1 MHQPATAFFT
11 PEDKQRHPYLSSVLE
26 LNTQKVIATAAVRVY
41 YAPFINPHLN
51 WTFSKLKGILVFGR
65 DRGGLG
71 SPAGIPSQLLSP
83 PPDRG
88 GTQGHGL
95 RLKEK
100 YWFRL
105 IDVKTDRVV
114 WMFSVPEVFEY
125 WKDKP
130 FFHCFTGTTRMFGF
144 CFDEDEEADVFFK
157 KVTDRTRRHFFG
169 AFGPRVNSTK
179 KQLKPT
185 SLNPLKSKSKTK
197 PPAAS
202 AHQPP
207 TKPSITTPLKSCMI
221 SSPAPHSFVHVSHVG
236 ISANGAIESSKNV
249 EPAWSALI
257 ADLQGYGFESEGEL
271 VSEAGHGGNAVNAD
285 FMEGFLA
292 GAKAV
297 KERVVGPSA
306 AAEAAHSPALRT
318 KSSLTFASPT
328 SAVPT
333 SPPALT
339 RTLSPAPPLSPLA
352 RTRTLPPIPTTSSA
366 PVSGPEPDTTV
377 RSPSPTP
384 ESPPPE
390 KKRKIRRRVL

>member
-1 MHQPATAFFT
+1 MHQPTTAFFT

-51 WTFSKLKGILVFGR
+51 WTYSKLKGILVFGR
-65 DRGGLG
+65 DREGLG
-71 SPAGIPSQLLSP
+71 SLAGVPSQLLSP

-88 GTQGHGL
+88 GAQGHGL

-125 WKDKP
+125 CKDKP
-130 FFHCFTGTTRMFGF
+130 FFHYFTGTTRMFGF

-157 KVTDRTRRHFFG
+157 KVADRTRRHFFG
-169 AFGPRVNSTK
+169 AFRQRVNSTK
-179 KQLKPT
+179 KQAKAT
-185 SLNPLKSKSKTK
+185 NLNPLKSKNKSKSL
-197 PPAAS
+197 PAS
-202 AHQPP
+202 ANQPP
-207 TKPSITTPLKSCMI
+207 IRPSTTTPLKPCMI
-221 SSPAPHSFVHVSHVG
+221 SGPSPHSFVHVSHVG
-236 ISANGAIESSKNV
+236 ISANGGIESSKNV

-271 VSEAGHGGNAVNAD
+271 VSEAGHGGNGANAD

-297 KERVVGPSA
+297 KDRVVGAST
-306 AAEAAHSPALRT
+306 AAEAALRSKT
-318 KSSLTFASPT
+318 SLTFASPT
-328 SAVPT
+328 SAPT
-333 SPPALT
+333 SPPTIT
-339 RTLSPAPPLSPLA
+339 RALSPAPPLSPPA
-352 RTRTLPPIPTTSSA
+352 RTLPPILSTGSA
-366 PVSGPEPDTTV
+366 PVSAPEPATTI